1 LFFTDG
7 VYGNAGNFG
16 NDEVTSSNLWEL
28 PYTAGTGFA
37 ATPKLLQT
45 LTDSSP
51 ADYDNQLDGVAVTST
66 GTIYY
71 ADQNDGTFAIPNSQ
85 AGGPDTAHQYL
96 VSALGAKGMELDAN
110 GNEWVVVYHSG
121 GDNLGEALLGDLSAP
136 TAQFD
141 GPAVT
146 TTATVVD
153 NAFSCTKTATLE
165 FASTNAEFSASAAG
179 AKCSTVSANF
189 TTPVSGATYPATISF
204 AATDGGP
211 QTATFTITDSTNG
224 GEGTATVAGIG
235 QETPQTLTFTAPTTT
250 TVTYAPGM
258 TINVSVTNGGS
269 NNPVTFSVDASS
281 SGTGTFSA
289 TTVTGT
295 TSSAVLTVT
304 QAGTIVIDANE
315 LGGLVGG
322 VFYNVATQAQLPLT
336 ISPAAQT
343 VVFPQPLS
351 PVTYSSTLTVSLSAN
366 GGASGNPVAF
376 TVDPSSTGAGTISA
390 STLSGGTSTAT
401 LTVTQAGNIVID
413 ANQAANADY
422 AAATQVQQTIV
433 VNQASQTISFVA
445 LTQPFHYIVTGA
457 AVSIQATG
465 GGSDQAIVFTVD
477 KSSTMT
483 GAFST
488 STVSG
493 ATSTTTLT
501 LPANEASTSGTIV
514 VDATQPGNSNY
525 AAATVTQE
533 IINVLAPLPVQSIT
547 LSVPQTQTGS
557 TTLTLTGTASSG
569 FPITYTSST
578 MSVCTV
584 SGSTITFLAVTSAS
598 TCTITA
604 SQSGDN
610 QFFAAAVPVTVS
622 FTVNPPGQTAVM
634 KLSLS
639 LPSITIEPGTVGLS
653 QVTLTSQNNFTG
665 MVTFSCGSLPS
676 GYSCSFNPNPINL
689 LEDGSTTTTL
699 TVTPGTSTA
708 TAAVHNNFKPL
719 FPATLAVALCF
730 MGFRK
735 RRKLHMLLVLVAF
748 LAGVGFVSGCGG
760 SSSSTKSKPVTSQI
774 NVTAT
779 SGSTSTSATLTVI
792 LE

>member
-1 LFFTDG
+1 M
-7 VYGNAGNFG
+7 
-16 NDEVTSSNLWEL
+16 
-28 PYTAGTGFA
+28 
-37 ATPKLLQT
+37 
-45 LTDSSP
+45 
-51 ADYDNQLDGVAVTST
+51 AVTPT

-85 AGGPDTAHQYL
+85 TGGPDTAHQYL
-96 VSALGAKGMELDAN
+96 VSALGAKGMELDDN

-121 GDNLGEALLGDLSAP
+121 GDNLGEAFLGDLQAP

-153 NAFSCTKTATLE
+153 NAFSCAKTATLE
-165 FASTNAEFSASAAG
+165 FASTNAEFSASATG
-179 AKCSTVSANF
+179 AACSTVSASF

-211 QTATFTITDSTNG
+211 QSATFTITDSTNG
-224 GEGTATVAGIG
+224 GEGTAAVSGIG

-269 NNPVTFSVDASS
+269 NNPVTFTVDGSS
-281 SGTGTFSA
+281 SGMGTFSA
-289 TTVTGT
+289 TTVAGT

-304 QAGTIVIDANE
+304 QAGSIVIDANE
-315 LGGLVGG
+315 LGGLVNG

-351 PVTYSSTLTVSLSAN
+351 PVTYSPTLTVSLSAN

-376 TVDPSSTGAGTISA
+376 TVDASSTGAGTISA
-390 STLSGGTSTAT
+390 STLAGGTSTAT

-422 AAATQVQQTIV
+422 AAAAQVQQTIV
-433 VNQASQTISFVA
+433 VNQASQTINFIP

-457 AVSIQATG
+457 TLSIQATG

-477 KSSTMT
+477 KASTMT
-483 GAFST
+483 GTFST

-493 ATSTTTLT
+493 TTSTTTLT
-501 LPANEASTSGTIV
+501 LPANESSTSGTIV

-525 AAATVTQE
+525 AAATVTQY
-533 IINVLAPLPVQSIT
+533 IVNVLAPLPVQSIT

-578 MSVCTV
+578 ASVCTV
-584 SGSTITFLAVTSAS
+584 SGSTVTFLAVTSAS
-598 TCTITA
+598 TCTLTA
-604 SQSGDN
+604 SQAGDN
-610 QFFAAAVPVTVS
+610 LFFAAAAPVTVS
-622 FTVNPPGQTAVM
+622 FTVNPPGQTAAM
-634 KLSLS
+634 NLSLS
-639 LPSITIEPGTVGLS
+639 LPSITIEPGTVGLT
-653 QVTLTSQNNFTG
+653 QITVTSQNNFTG
-665 MVTFSCGSLPS
+665 MVTFACGSLPS

-689 LEDGSTTTTL
+689 PEDGSTTTTL
-699 TVTPGTSTA
+699 TVTPAASTTA
-708 TAAVHNNFKPL
+708 AAVHSNFKPL
-719 FPATLAVALCF
+719 FPATLAAALCF

-735 RRKLHMLLVLVAF
+735 RKKLHMLMVLVAF

-760 SSSSTKSKPVTSQI
+760 SSGSTAPKPVTSQI

-779 SGSTSTSATLTVI
+779 SGATTTSSTLTVI